1 MEVSADLRVGCRRGT
16 GLLPPELP
24 ISRLFA
30 RSFWLPS
37 LCLSA
42 RRLPSRRPSPG
53 AEVVQPR
60 RARLGASD
68 PGRRGSGPRRGR
80 VGASGCRSLGSESP
94 QPRQVPAGRG
104 RGWARASPSS
114 VFLAFCNADWCSGS
128 VAVTDLGLPLK
139 TPPPDP
145 FPKPWRSTSR
155 PLPLS
160 IVSRC
165 CGPQL
170 PRGCSALT
178 RWTLLA
184 LLIPHSGR
192 MGRNECDFT
201 RCAVETLAC
210 CPSPFDLRPLGWW

>member
-1 MEVSADLRVGCRRGT
+1 MGVGAEPGFC
-16 GLLPPELP
+16 
-24 ISRLFA
+24 
-30 RSFWLPS
+30 LPS
-37 LCLSA
+37 YPLPGSSRAPFGFQAFASA
-42 RRLPSRRPSPG
+42 RGGSRVVVPVLVRRWCSRGGQGWGRRTLEGEAPAQGG
-53 AEVVQPR
+53 AELEPPV
-60 RARLGASD
+60 AR
-68 PGRRGSGPRRGR
+68 
-80 VGASGCRSLGSESP
+80 ASGCCSLGSESP

-114 VFLAFCNADWCSGS
+114 VFLAFGNADWCSGS

-145 FPKPWRSTSR
+145 FPKPRRGTSR

-170 PRGCSALT
+170 PPGCSALT

-184 LLIPHSGR
+184 LLMPHSGH

-210 CPSPFDLRPLGWW
+210 CPSPFDPRPLGWW